1 MMGGQNV
8 CDLKAHSTKPTI
20 YEHVNFL
27 PTWKWVM
34 ILLTRKVVA
43 TKKGRNATVYN
54 ILKGHLHVATTYK
67 ANYQNV

>member
-34 ILLTRKVVA
+34 MLVTTKVV
-43 TKKGRNATVYN
+43 TTNKGKMQQSN
-54 ILKGHLHVATTYK
+54 ILKGHLHIEG
-67 ANYQNV
+67 